1 MSLFFDG
8 ENLFDFINIFDVL
21 LGGGLDEVFFVW
33 RSVLFKERRK
43 IVESDVVIKRR
54 NSDVDF

>member
-21 LGGGLDEVFFVW
+21 LGGGLDEVFFVR

-43 IVESDVVIKRR
+43 IVELDVVIKRR